1 MKKNLL
7 FIFTL
12 LSVVRTLQASNNGV
26 LPGKGGDD
34 FQTLKNSTLIV
45 VLLEENKKYEDK
57 LTKQHKPALVTAYQ
71 NAIKTVNDNM
81 QATADKYLKLSK
93 GVEYKTMSEIIS
105 LPASTR
111 EGYSFL
117 MYDRS
122 MQFAAGT
129 PDFKLDL
136 YSDKEDELKAMLD
149 GYLDYIQF
157 DCADPKYHG
166 EEDYRRVIILIKGK
180 KKTAD
185 AEYMQSLDMIIPT
198 KGSFA
203 LCFMTIQNQFN
214 SDVAG
219 EKKVSKQEEKEEIR
233 RQVAKARTKTLVIC
247 KDNLE
252 KNITQV
258 KISAVFKYKFKLVSR
273 EDFDNAIL
281 NNDTS
286 CCVLVVYP
294 ADKVQG
300 GYRPTVSYQHLI
312 IDAQSDDI
320 LLTVI
325 PEATGAGAP
334 PSYQKITDKHF
345 KDIVKTEDDITK

>member
-1 MKKNLL
+1 MKRNLL
-7 FIFTL
+7 FVYML
-12 LSVVRTLQASNNGV
+12 LAIIPMLQASNNN
-26 LPGKGGDD
+26 LMPGKGGDD
-34 FQTLKNSTLIV
+34 FQILKNSTLVV

-105 LPASTR
+105 LPAATR
-111 EGYSFL
+111 DGYSFL

-122 MQFAAGT
+122 TQFAPGAS
-129 PDFKLDL
+129 DFKLDL
-136 YSDKEDELKAMLD
+136 YSDKEEELKAMAD
-149 GYLDYIQF
+149 GYSDYIQF

-166 EEDYRRVIILIKGK
+166 EEDYRRIIILIKGK
-180 KKTAD
+180 KKSAD
-185 AEYMQSLDMIIPT
+185 VEYMQSLDMIIPT

-219 EKKVSKQEEKEEIR
+219 DKKLSKQQEKEEIKL
-233 RQVAKARTKTLVIC
+233 QVTKARTKTLVVC

-252 KNITQV
+252 KNITEA
-258 KISAVFKYKFKLVSR
+258 KISAIYKYKFKLVSR
-273 EDFDNAIL
+273 EDFDNIIL

-286 CCVLVVYP
+286 YCVLVVYP
-294 ADKVQG
+294 ADKVQS
-300 GYRPTVSYQHLI
+300 GYKPTVSYQHLI
-312 IDAQSDDI
+312 IDAQSDDL
-320 LLTVI
+320 LLTVV

-345 KDIVKTEDDITK
+345 KDIAKTEDDVTK